1 MTKFEVGKSYQ
12 ARSAGDHDCIWTF
25 TVTARTAKFV
35 TLTEESGEVRR
46 VGSLV
51 SGFDGGEW
59 CKPFGTYSL
68 CPVLRAER
76 SVEVAA

>member
-1 MTKFEVGKSYQ
+1 MIKFEVGRSYQ
-12 ARSAGDHDCIWTF
+12 ARSAGDHNCIWTF
-25 TVTARTAKFV
+25 EVTARTAKFV
-35 TLTEESGEVRR
+35 TLLEESGEVRR
-46 VGSLV
+46 VGVLV
-51 SGFDGGEW
+51 TDGSGEW